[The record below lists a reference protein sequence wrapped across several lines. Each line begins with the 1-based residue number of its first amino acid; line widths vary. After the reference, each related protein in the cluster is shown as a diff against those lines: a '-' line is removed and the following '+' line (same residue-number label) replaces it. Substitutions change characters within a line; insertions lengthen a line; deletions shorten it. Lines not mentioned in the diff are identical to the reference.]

1 MFFESKNI
9 ASLRWLESLAK
20 VPLQATTVVGVRCCA
35 QRGPACSASAG
46 ANAALI
52 HVLRIDF
59 TYAASGLESGFAVRT
74 AGPCIAGGLHPRT
87 RCRDPAHDANV
98 PTKINLWSPAVRSK
112 PPAVRSKA
120 ITLSPIVNAHHGL
133 TILQAS

>member
-74 AGPCIAGGLHPRT
+74 GGPLSRAVFILELVAG
-87 RCRDPAHDANV
+87 DPAHDANV

-112 PPAVRSKA
+112 PPAVRSK
-120 ITLSPIVNAHHGL
+120 
-133 TILQAS
+133 